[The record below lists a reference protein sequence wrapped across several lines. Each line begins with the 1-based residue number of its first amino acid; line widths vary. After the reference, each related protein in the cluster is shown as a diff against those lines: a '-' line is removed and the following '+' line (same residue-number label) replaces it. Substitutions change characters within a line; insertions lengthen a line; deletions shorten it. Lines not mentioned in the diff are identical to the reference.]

1 MKVLSMSMSSCLREF
16 GYRNELYMEEL
27 LSVGESGDMFLYNF
41 ILSTAFFALSTYKL
55 SFWHHDVCSTNN
67 WKVFVAFETLS
78 LLKVVEIISFE
89 VERTICHLLISMS
102 SYLTLEKLKLGIQGT
117 KF

>member
-16 GYRNELYMEEL
+16 GYGNELYREEL

-55 SFWHHDVCSTNN
+55 TFWHHVCSTNN

-78 LLKVVEIISFE
+78 LLKVVDIVSFE